1 MASLSNRPDGTREI
15 YIVLASKRSKIQL
28 GRISKK
34 DAQAIRTKIDHIV
47 SRKLSR
53 LSLDSDVAQW
63 IGGLDN
69 NDRLFQRLVSLGL
82 VEPRPDVVKSEP
94 VQPEVKTLQSIVDR
108 FTEFKRPMI
117 AESSLNKLVQ
127 CLDVLVKRFGKD
139 RDISNITLGEASEF
153 ESWGRKRG
161 FSEAHQRTHN
171 RYAKQLFA
179 YAVDH
184 GWIELNPFRKLKS
197 TALAAA
203 TRHYVSPED
212 TRALLDACPSL
223 QWKLLIGLARYGGL
237 RVPSEAF
244 ALTWGMVDWDNKAL
258 SIPSKKTLRYG
269 KSRVCPIIPG
279 LMLLLKQGY
288 DQGQDGS
295 STILKLSVG
304 NVRRKFP
311 DIIKKAKVEPWED
324 IFQALRRSC
333 ETHLVSLGLPEHAV
347 STWLGHSHQVSRDH
361 YLMVTSDT
369 FARAT
374 ETTTDTSQRLKTQS
388 TKSGAESGA
397 VQSRND
403 SQEVEKG
410 VSAKSSEESENDASP
425 GDFQGLQVF
434 ATNCG
439 APRKQPKYVKF
450 SVCECMKS
458 QGNEHVGDF
467 GCSRRFR
474 FTTPKATHLLK
485 MEQHFP

>member
-1 MASLSNRPDGTREI
+1 MASISKRKGGKREI
-15 YIVLASKRSKIQL
+15 YIVRAGKRSKIQL
-28 GRISKK
+28 GTLPQK
-34 DAQAIRTKIDHIV
+34 DADAIKTKIEHIY

-53 LSLDSDVAQW
+53 LPLDSDVALW
-63 IGGLDN
+63 LGGLDS
-69 NDRLFQRLVSLGL
+69 DDKLFQRLVTLEL
-82 VEPRPDVVKSEP
+82 VEPRPDAVESEP
-94 VQPEVKTLQSIVDR
+94 VQPEIKTLQSLVDR

-117 AESSLNKLVQ
+117 AESSVNKLGQ
-127 CLDVLVKRFGKD
+127 CLDVLLECFGND
-139 RDISNITLGEASEF
+139 RDISNITVGDAAEF
-153 ESWGRKRG
+153 ESWGMKRG

-171 RYAKQLFA
+171 RYAKQLLA

-184 GWIELNPFRKLKS
+184 TWISANPFRKLKS
-197 TALAAA
+197 TALAAT
-203 TRHYVSPED
+203 TRHYVTPED
-212 TRALLDACPSL
+212 TVALLDACPSL

-237 RVPSEAF
+237 RVPSESF
-244 ALTWGMVDWDNKAL
+244 ALTWGMVDWNNKAL

-269 KSRVCPIIPG
+269 KSRVCPIIPE

-311 DIIKKAKVEPWED
+311 DIIKNAKVEPWAD

-397 VQSRND
+397 AQSRND

-410 VSAKSSEESENDASP
+410 VSAKSSVESENDASP

-434 ATNCG
+434 ASECG
-439 APRKQPKYVKF
+439 APPGGLEPPTHGLTVR
-450 SVCECMKS
+450 
-458 QGNEHVGDF
+458 
-467 GCSRRFR
+467 CS
-474 FTTPKATHLLK
+474 AN
-485 MEQHFP
+485 